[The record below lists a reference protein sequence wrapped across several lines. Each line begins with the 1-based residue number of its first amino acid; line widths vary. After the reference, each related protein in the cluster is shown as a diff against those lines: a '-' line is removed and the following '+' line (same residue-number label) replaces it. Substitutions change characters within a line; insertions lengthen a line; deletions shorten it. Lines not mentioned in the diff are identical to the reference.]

1 VLEGD
6 ETTFQQ
12 KKHVPNKITK
22 LVEEEWDQLN
32 LRLADYTQ
40 NIDQRFLLKNL
51 VDLSELDIRL
61 VRSTQKTSQNLSL
74 SFHIW
79 FLSNEIT
86 K

>member
-51 VDLSELDIRL
+51 ADLSELDIRL
-61 VRSTQKTSQNLSL
+61 VRSIQKTSQNLSL
-74 SFHIW
+74 SFHLW
-79 FLSNEIT
+79 FLSNEIP